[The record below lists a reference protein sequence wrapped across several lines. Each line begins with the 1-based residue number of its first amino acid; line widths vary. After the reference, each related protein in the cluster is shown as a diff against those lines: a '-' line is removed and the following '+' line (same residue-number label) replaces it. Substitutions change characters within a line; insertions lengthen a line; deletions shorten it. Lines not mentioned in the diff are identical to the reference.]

1 MLDGGVGAL
10 VDGVSG
16 AAGLGAAVL
25 GPEVHVGACV
35 VAGAGV
41 VDGCASAFVR
51 TARPT
56 RSSVSSPR
64 RCTDRMRTA
73 GGGSGAAGA
82 AARTPA

>member
-1 MLDGGVGAL
+1 VVPVSAGTVGAGAVGVLDGGVGAL

-16 AAGLGAAVL
+16 AVGLGAAVL

-41 VDGCASAFVR
+41 VDGCASAVVR

-56 RSSVSSPR
+56 RSSVSSPP
-64 RCTDRMRTA
+64 
-73 GGGSGAAGA
+73 SLH
-82 AARTPA
+82 